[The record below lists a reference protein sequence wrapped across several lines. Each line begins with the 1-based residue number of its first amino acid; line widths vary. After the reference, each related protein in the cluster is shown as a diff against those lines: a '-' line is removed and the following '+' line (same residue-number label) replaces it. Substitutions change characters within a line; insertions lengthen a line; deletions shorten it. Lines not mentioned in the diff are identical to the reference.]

1 MNATNAPLLIDDVI
15 KKFNEPIDFSK
26 NCQDSQGFSS
36 PLFKSRQKKDRPS
49 WQRSAVLIGII
60 EKSGIPNL
68 VLTKRTEKLHK
79 HSGQIAFPGG
89 KREANDKS
97 DEETAIREANEEIG
111 LKPDDFTKLGE
122 LHFHYT
128 GTGFEIRPIVGLIH
142 EGAQF
147 TKNDSEVDEIFTVPL
162 SFVLDPKN
170 YVIISKSF
178 GTEKLSFYAISY
190 KNYYIWG
197 ATAAMIRSLSERLS
211 R

>member
-15 KKFNEPIDFSK
+15 KKFDEPIDFSK

-89 KREANDKS
+89 KREAHDKS
-97 DEETAIREANEEIG
+97 DEETAIREAYEEIG

-122 LHFHYT
+122 LQFHYT
-128 GTGFEIRPIVGLIH
+128 GTGFEIRPIVGLIK
-142 EGAQF
+142 ESAQF
-147 TKNDSEVDEIFTVPL
+147 TKNDNEVDEIFTVPL

-170 YVIISKSF
+170 YVIISKPF

>member
-1 MNATNAPLLIDDVI
+1 MNAKNAPLLIDDVI
-15 KKFNEPIDFSK
+15 KKFGEPINFSK
-26 NCQDSQGFSS
+26 NCQDSQGSS
-36 PLFKSRQKKDRPS
+36 LPLFKSRQKKDRPS
-49 WQRSAVLIGII
+49 WQRSAVLVGII
-60 EKSGIPNL
+60 QKSGVPNL

-89 KREANDKS
+89 KREAHDKS
-97 DEETAIREANEEIG
+97 DEETAIREAYEEIG

-122 LHFHYT
+122 LQFHYT
-128 GTGFEIRPIVGLIH
+128 GTGFEIRPIVGLIK
-142 EGAQF
+142 ESAQF
-147 TKNDSEVDEIFTVPL
+147 TKNDNEVDEIFTVPL

-170 YVIISKSF
+170 YVIFSKSF

>member
-1 MNATNAPLLIDDVI
+1 MNAKNTPLLIDDVI
-15 KKFNEPIDFSK
+15 KKFGEPLDFSK
-26 NCQDSQGFSS
+26 NGQDSQDFSS
-36 PLFKSRQKKDRPS
+36 PLFKSRQKKDRSS

-60 EKSGIPNL
+60 EKSGVPNL

-89 KREANDKS
+89 KREAHDKS
-97 DEETAIREANEEIG
+97 DEETAIREAYEEIG

-122 LHFHYT
+122 LQFHYT
-128 GTGFEIRPIVGLIH
+128 GTGFEIRPIVGLIK
-142 EGAQF
+142 ESAQF
-147 TKNDSEVDEIFTVPL
+147 TKNDNEVDEIFTVPL

-170 YVIISKSF
+170 YVIFSKSF

>member
-15 KKFNEPIDFSK
+15 KKFSEPINFSK
-26 NCQDSQGFSS
+26 NCQDSQGSSS

-49 WQRSAVLIGII
+49 WQRSAVLVGII
-60 EKSGIPNL
+60 EKSGVPNL

-89 KREANDKS
+89 KREAHDKS
-97 DEETAIREANEEIG
+97 DEETAIREAYEEIG

-122 LHFHYT
+122 LQFHYT
-128 GTGFEIRPIVGLIH
+128 GTGFEIRPIVGLIK
-142 EGAQF
+142 ESAQF
-147 TKNDSEVDEIFTVPL
+147 TKNDNEVDEIFTVPL

-170 YVIISKSF
+170 YVIFSKSF